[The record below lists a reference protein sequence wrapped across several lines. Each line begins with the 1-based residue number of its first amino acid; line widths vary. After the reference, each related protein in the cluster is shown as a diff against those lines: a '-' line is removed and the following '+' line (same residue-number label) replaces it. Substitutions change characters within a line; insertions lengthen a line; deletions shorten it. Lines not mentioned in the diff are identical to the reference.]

1 MALKHLA
8 PPCPASQEKHLLSD
22 FSGPVSGSVL
32 NITDTIT
39 YSNPSAERITFI
51 PLPLCLINMSEA
63 VEMKSGASKDTFWL
77 INSIV
82 VGNLVAG
89 GNKITRTTEVIP

>member
-8 PPCPASQEKHLLSD
+8 PPSPASQEKHSLSD
-22 FSGPVSGSVL
+22 FSGPVSGRVL

-39 YSNPSAERITFI
+39 YSNLSAERITFT
-51 PLPLCLINMSEA
+51 PLPPRLINTLEA
-63 VEMKSGASKDTFWL
+63 AEMKSGASKDTFWL

-82 VGNLVAG
+82 VGNLVAPR
-89 GNKITRTTEVIP
+89 NTITQTTEVIP